1 MNTIM
6 THVMSH
12 INSGMWKKYN
22 SIFFTLHLNN
32 MSHDYSHAFNCK
44 RKKTICRQTGRPT
57 EFRVS
62 HEFYWMD
69 GFTIHNSQFMCA
81 HVIIWELHGSHKY
94 KSDPIRSP
102 KIFFFKFFVKSKR
115 FWIFCR
121 IYLIQPE
128 FRLDPNFW
136 ASKSVQ
142 IQWIQIKSNFRF
154 IRQFSNY
161 SCTPLIHANVLK
173 ISHNICICI
182 IMYIGT

>member
-1 MNTIM
+1 MSTAECGKNTIQFFLLYTWIICLM
-6 THVMSH
+6 IILMH
-12 INSGMWKKYN
+12 
-22 SIFFTLHLNN
+22 SIVNE
-32 MSHDYSHAFNCK
+32 
-44 RKKTICRQTGRPT
+44 RKQSAGRPT
-57 EFRVS
+57 EFRVA

-102 KIFFFKFFVKSKR
+102 KNFFFKFFVKSKR

-161 SCTPLIHANVLK
+161 SCTPLIHANVMK